1 VRIPLYTKVLVWFL
15 LNVAILA
22 AGLWLFFRAQFPG
35 AIDALLLG
43 PASPRIES
51 LGRLLTAEMAD
62 NPSSEWPAI
71 LARVGDA
78 YGVKLF
84 TLSRGEWIPQPES
97 PLPEPVQNAAQ
108 EFPPP
113 RGFPPG
119 GPDFSKNR
127 DFEKVPPPPPRGG
140 PDRQIIRADG
150 SYWIFVNL
158 PPSDSP
164 RGHRRRL
171 LVIQT
176 SSLVGGGLFLDVKP
190 WLAIGAA
197 ALGFSLLFWIPL
209 VGGITQT
216 ISRLTQATRRIAEG
230 RFDVR
235 VPASRRDELGSLA
248 ESINHMTA
256 RLDGLV
262 NGQKRFLGDAAHE
275 LCSPLAR
282 MEVAL
287 SILETRVSPE
297 DREALADVQEEL
309 RDMARLASELLMF
322 SKASLDTKPVE
333 SVALAAIVL
342 AAARKEKAP
351 NVQVDI
357 DDTCL
362 VLGRAE
368 LLERAFANLFRNALK
383 HAPGPVTVAA
393 RPDGKDLIVT
403 VTDSGP
409 GIPEADLPQ
418 IFDPFYRPDSARTR
432 EAGGTGLGLSIV
444 KTCVEA
450 CGGSVTCRNVAPS
463 GLCILMRLR
472 PAS

>member
-1 VRIPLYTKVLVWFL
+1 MRIPLYAKVLGWFL
-15 LNVAILA
+15 LNLAILA

-51 LGRLLTAEMAD
+51 LSRLLITEMAAR
-62 NPSSEWPAI
+62 PSSEWPA
-71 LARVGDA
+71 LLSQAGSS
-78 YGVKLF
+78 YGVNLF
-84 TLSRGEWIPQPES
+84 VVVRGEWVPSPPA
-97 PLPEPVQNAAQ
+97 PLPEAVLAAAQ
-108 EFPPP
+108 EPPHP
-113 RGFPPG
+113 RGLRPG
-119 GPDFSKNR
+119 GPDFSKL
-127 DFEKVPPPPPRGG
+127 PPPPPPNG
-140 PDRQIIRADG
+140 PDRPVIRAEG

-158 PPSDSP
+158 PPVDTFP
-164 RGHRRRL
+164 GHRRRL
-171 LVIQT
+171 LVIQAA
-176 SSLVGGGLFLDVKP
+176 SLAGGGLFLDVKP

-216 ISRLTQATRRIAEG
+216 ISRLTQATQRIAEG

-235 VPASRRDELGSLA
+235 VSTTRRDELGSLA
-248 ESINHMTA
+248 HSINHMTD

-287 SILETRVSPE
+287 SILENRVTDA
-297 DREALADVQEEL
+297 DRASLADVQEEL

-322 SKASLDTKPVE
+322 SKASLETKPLEAVT
-333 SVALAAIVL
+333 LAPIVQL
-342 AAARKEKAP
+342 AARKEKSP
-351 NVQVDI
+351 DVQVTI
-357 DDTCL
+357 DASCQ

-368 LLERAFANLFRNALK
+368 LLERAFANLFRNTLK
-383 HAPGPVTVAA
+383 HAPGPVVVSA
-393 RPDGKDLIVT
+393 RPEGKDLVVT
-403 VTDSGP
+403 VIDSGP
-409 GIPEADLPQ
+409 GIPDADLPQ

-450 CGGSVTCRNVAPS
+450 CGGSVSCRNAEPS
-463 GLCILMRLR
+463 GLCVSLRLQSAAAR
-472 PAS
+472 S